1 MGRHISAYRR
11 AISAAAVLLVLCAA
25 AAAGP
30 INSKR
35 VRASASAVVGTTIL
49 GTAWRADNTPIPQAR
64 VRLRNVTTGRV
75 EATTIANGRGQFTF
89 SNIEPGSYVIELVN
103 DEGRVL
109 ALGQVFSLGPGETVA
124 TFVRLGARAPWF
136 TGFFSNAATSA
147 VAAASSLG
155 VTALGSDGQPVSA
168 APGNGQ

>member
-1 MGRHISAYRR
+1 MGRHTSAHRRTIST
-11 AISAAAVLLVLCAA
+11 AAVWLVFCAA

-30 INSKR
+30 TQTTR
-35 VRASASAVVGTTIL
+35 APASASAVVRTTIL
-49 GTAWRADNTPIPQAR
+49 GAAWKADNTPLPHAR
-64 VRLRNVTTGRV
+64 LRLRNVTTGRA
-75 EATTIANGRGQFTF
+75 EAATIANGRGQFTF

-109 ALGQVFSLGPGETVA
+109 AVGQTFSLGPGETVA

-136 TGFFSNAATSA
+136 TGFFSNAALSA
-147 VAAASSLG
+147 IAAASSLG

-168 APGNGQ
+168 APGHGR